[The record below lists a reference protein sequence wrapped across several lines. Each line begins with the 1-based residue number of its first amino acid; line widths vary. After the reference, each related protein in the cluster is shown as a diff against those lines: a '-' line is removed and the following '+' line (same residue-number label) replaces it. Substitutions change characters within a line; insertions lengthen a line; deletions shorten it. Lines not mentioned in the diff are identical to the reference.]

1 MSIMKREIVL
11 TAFDLVSPIGVGTD
25 EFWESLTAGKSGVG
39 YSTLVAEDSPNRPL
53 TAETPD
59 FRPKDYVKPKKN
71 IKVMSRDIQLGLVAA
86 MKAVA
91 KAGIS
96 TGFDGSTQTVDPER
110 IGVIFG
116 CDLIGIDITE
126 LADAFSAGMKD
137 GVYDYSTWGKEAM
150 EKVMPLWMLKYL
162 PNMPSSHI
170 GIALD
175 ARGPNNSPTL
185 DRAAALASIDEAAVI
200 LENGRADVMI
210 CGGCGNRSNPS
221 FLSRGKSYNLAPWTS
236 DPATVPRP
244 FDADRCG
251 TVLGD
256 GSAAFVLETREFA
269 EARGA
274 KPIAVLRGFSRVDDP
289 SYELATQSGSVS
301 MSIRAALADA
311 GLTAADLDHVNA
323 DGLGTVKDD
332 RAEAAGIAEALGDL
346 PVYSAKGH
354 FGNLGSGTGAV
365 ELAASFLAMQHGTL
379 PATHNCAKIADD
391 CPINVVQAPRAVGK
405 KTFIKI
411 NQTYMGRSNAVIFEM
426 C

>member
-71 IKVMSRDIQLGLVAA
+71 KVMSRDIQLGLVAA

-185 DRAAALASIDEAAVI
+185 DRAAALASIAASSK
-200 LENGRADVMI
+200 ERPRARQAARTPLNV
-210 CGGCGNRSNPS
+210 SPAPVV
-221 FLSRGKSYNLAPWTS
+221 SRTGPK
-236 DPATVPRP
+236 
-244 FDADRCG
+244 
-251 TVLGD
+251 
-256 GSAAFVLETREFA
+256 
-269 EARGA
+269 
-274 KPIAVLRGFSRVDDP
+274 
-289 SYELATQSGSVS
+289 
-301 MSIRAALADA
+301 
-311 GLTAADLDHVNA
+311 
-323 DGLGTVKDD
+323 
-332 RAEAAGIAEALGDL
+332 
-346 PVYSAKGH
+346 
-354 FGNLGSGTGAV
+354 TGA
-365 ELAASFLAMQHGTL
+365 
-379 PATHNCAKIADD
+379 
-391 CPINVVQAPRAVGK
+391 
-405 KTFIKI
+405 
-411 NQTYMGRSNAVIFEM
+411 GR
-426 C
+426 